1 MDESFDDQDTEFTYE
16 IPDCLMDG
24 DYIEIHGVCHGK
36 RIVFELLT
44 EEASTQNIFDKLPLQ
59 IILTTDGLV
68 TVISRNPEKVAKQ
81 ERSVENGIQIDKA
94 FELCVHAYKKCYVVK
109 LNGEDVCGQDHLVPL
124 NEAFALSMQGKVDI
138 LSLEFK
144 DMYYDEEEMNNNTN
158 MSSANNNSNSIRMD
172 DAQAGFVRVN
182 ELRQSSI
189 RRNDPPVM
197 VPTRTNS
204 KLEKQSIKR
213 ELPEIPR
220 IEQIFFVS
228 KDELSP
234 VYINRR
240 DTVFTKVKLNGEDVC
255 GQDHLVPLNEAFALS
270 MQGKVD
276 ILSLE
281 FKDMYYDEE
290 EMNNNTNMSSANN
303 NSNSIRMDDAQA
315 GFVRVNELRQSSIRR
330 NDPPVMVPTRTNSK
344 LEKQSIKSKDSNLEV
359 TAWKTSNDL
368 SRAYLDV
375 DYKVSTLDRNSAA
388 HSYRNSI
395 DFSHNSDTR
404 ISGTLPPLGKSAND
418 RVSDY
423 VMGSRGNLNTNDA
436 SHIKPKTSIFG
447 SRKSATLS
455 NSKIEQRFNE
465 GRSQTDAGD
474 LHHGSYS
481 VLDDEDHIGSQL
493 SATTSTPN
501 LQDKHKK
508 KRFSLLGKNRKSTG
522 SESDVR
528 NDSKKSKGSTPDIS
542 LKDGEGEK
550 KKKGLHLKNPF
561 KRSKTKGTVKL
572 NGEDVCGQDHL
583 VPLNEAFALS
593 MQGKV
598 DILSLEFKDMYY
610 DEEEMNNNTNMSS
623 ANNNSNSI
631 RMDDAQAGFVRVNE
645 LRQSSIR
652 RNDPPVMVPTR
663 TGSKLEKQSIKSKDS
678 NLEVTAWKT
687 SNDLSRAY
695 LDVDY
700 KVSTLDRN
708 SAAHS
713 YRNSIDFSHNS
724 DSRISGTL
732 PPLGK
737 SANDRVSDYVMGSR
751 GNLNTNDASHIKPKT
766 SIFGSR
772 KSATLS
778 NSKIEQRFNEGRSQT
793 DAGDLHHGSYSVLD
807 DEDHIGSQL
816 SATTSTPNLQD
827 KHKKKRFSLLGKN
840 RKSTGSESD
849 VRNDSK
855 KSKGSTPDIRLKDG
869 EGEKKKKGLHLKNPF
884 KRSKTKDQTPS
895 VSSDLA
901 FTRNTI
907 HPAINVAVTE
917 RLPKEMSKK
926 PAPEIAAYL
935 HKSNPS
941 AEFDTLNL
949 TGREILSEDTHF
961 APFDKKHYDGY
972 ENVGS
977 SYDPFKHKT
986 LSDSRKSIEI
996 SSLSDLHSQ
1005 GKLKGPAPELAALIH
1020 SKHPTSNPEDI
1031 TIAQG
1036 SGSHIRPFTPTDHS
1050 PKQSRYHNEPP
1061 SDIANLK
1068 LKGTAPEIAAII
1080 NSRTKSPNHE
1090 DITLTQRC
1098 DPNFHPYPTVDTS
1111 GKKPF
1116 KPSGSAS
1123 EIAAD
1128 IHKNN
1133 LADHRPYADYTLTGT
1148 NTNEIQGTK
1157 YVLKEKVQSTRKALS
1172 LSEHISDGD
1181 ETESGGSEVYT
1192 DNECYLEV
1200 GKSEY
1205 YFDRKRSLRNYR
1217 SKRSTKLEREARRNM
1232 GLHRNDSQESV
1243 SSSISSLKPTDRKL
1257 TPKYRKRPGTKKEE
1271 VSSWLNS
1278 SNSRKESIK
1287 CDSSMDLPHPLTTGR
1302 SAFVYGHFKYN
1313 SAARQSCLIK
1323 LEFNTCE
1330 EANECETLYLQLWS
1344 DGALDILN
1352 SQFINSKILYS
1363 SSNDI
1368 QYLTLKN
1375 NEFCNNDKQQ
1385 VNFTLKFISQSFYTA
1400 ITSNDLFTLI
1410 LNNQFLK
1417 STNYHLKSFKL
1428 EDSTNAELDK
1438 LFMPRNL
1445 CLPLILHMKDE
1456 SSQTNTLNLLT
1467 KLTADTKSSEFVS
1480 MQILLNFET
1489 GNLIIQEIAKETNNI
1504 QYAEKEITYIPEQI
1518 CKMKFSWY
1526 NNTLKVLLNSDESM
1540 MYNFEQYYP
1549 LQFLSHIRINGDF
1562 MLLNAELQSDE

>member
-1 MDESFDDQDTEFTYE
+1 MNESFDDQDTEFTYE

-158 MSSANNNSNSIRMD
+158 MSSANNNN
-172 DAQAGFVRVN
+172 
-182 ELRQSSI
+182 
-189 RRNDPPVM
+189 
-197 VPTRTNS
+197 
-204 KLEKQSIKR
+204 
-213 ELPEIPR
+213 
-220 IEQIFFVS
+220 
-228 KDELSP
+228 
-234 VYINRR
+234 
-240 DTVFTKVKLNGEDVC
+240 
-255 GQDHLVPLNEAFALS
+255 
-270 MQGKVD
+270 
-276 ILSLE
+276 
-281 FKDMYYDEE
+281 
-290 EMNNNTNMSSANN
+290 
-303 NSNSIRMDDAQA
+303 
-315 GFVRVNELRQSSIRR
+315 
-330 NDPPVMVPTRTNSK
+330 
-344 LEKQSIKSKDSNLEV
+344 
-359 TAWKTSNDL
+359 
-368 SRAYLDV
+368 
-375 DYKVSTLDRNSAA
+375 
-388 HSYRNSI
+388 
-395 DFSHNSDTR
+395 
-404 ISGTLPPLGKSAND
+404 
-418 RVSDY
+418 
-423 VMGSRGNLNTNDA
+423 
-436 SHIKPKTSIFG
+436 
-447 SRKSATLS
+447 
-455 NSKIEQRFNE
+455 
-465 GRSQTDAGD
+465 
-474 LHHGSYS
+474 
-481 VLDDEDHIGSQL
+481 
-493 SATTSTPN
+493 
-501 LQDKHKK
+501 
-508 KRFSLLGKNRKSTG
+508 
-522 SESDVR
+522 
-528 NDSKKSKGSTPDIS
+528 
-542 LKDGEGEK
+542 
-550 KKKGLHLKNPF
+550 
-561 KRSKTKGTVKL
+561 
-572 NGEDVCGQDHL
+572 
-583 VPLNEAFALS
+583 
-593 MQGKV
+593 
-598 DILSLEFKDMYY
+598 
-610 DEEEMNNNTNMSS
+610 
-623 ANNNSNSI
+623 NSI

-751 GNLNTNDASHIKPKT
+751 GNLNTNDASHIKSKT

-961 APFDKKHYDGY
+961 APFDRKHYDGY

-1020 SKHPTSNPEDI
+1020 SKHPTSNLEDI

-1050 PKQSRYHNEPP
+1050 PKQSRYNNEPP
-1061 SDIANLK
+1061 SDIVNLK

-1098 DPNFHPYPTVDTS
+1098 DQNFHPYPTVDTS

-1148 NTNEIQGTK
+1148 NTNEVQGIK
-1157 YVLKEKVQSTRKALS
+1157 YVLKEKVQSTRKAIS

-1278 SNSRKESIK
+1278 SNSPYNPIRIDGNVYPNYTSNVYASAPIVDKHLIQNYLLKDIIQSIK
-1287 CDSSMDLPHPLTTGR
+1287 CDNSMDLPHPLTTGR
-1302 SAFVYGHFKYN
+1302 SALVYGHFKYN

-1323 LEFNTCE
+1323 LEFNTFCE

-1344 DGALDILN
+1344 DGGLDILN
-1352 SQFINSKILYS
+1352 SQSINSKILYS

-1385 VNFTLKFISQSFYTA
+1385 ANFTLKFISQSFYTA

-1410 LNNQFLK
+1410 LSNQFLK

-1456 SSQTNTLNLLT
+1456 SRQTNTLNLLT
-1467 KLTADTKSSEFVS
+1467 KLTADTKRVIIEYVYKPISSSEFVS

-1489 GNLIIQEIAKETNNI
+1489 SNLIIQEIAKETNNI

-1526 NNTLKVLLNSDESM
+1526 NSTLKVLLNSDESM

>member
-1 MDESFDDQDTEFTYE
+1 MNESFDDQDTEFTYE

-94 FELCVHAYKKCYVVK
+94 FELCVHAYKKCYV
-109 LNGEDVCGQDHLVPL
+109 
-124 NEAFALSMQGKVDI
+124 
-138 LSLEFK
+138 
-144 DMYYDEEEMNNNTN
+144 
-158 MSSANNNSNSIRMD
+158 
-172 DAQAGFVRVN
+172 
-182 ELRQSSI
+182 
-189 RRNDPPVM
+189 
-197 VPTRTNS
+197 
-204 KLEKQSIKR
+204 
-213 ELPEIPR
+213 
-220 IEQIFFVS
+220 
-228 KDELSP
+228 
-234 VYINRR
+234 
-240 DTVFTKVKLNGEDVC
+240 
-255 GQDHLVPLNEAFALS
+255 
-270 MQGKVD
+270 
-276 ILSLE
+276 
-281 FKDMYYDEE
+281 
-290 EMNNNTNMSSANN
+290 
-303 NSNSIRMDDAQA
+303 
-315 GFVRVNELRQSSIRR
+315 
-330 NDPPVMVPTRTNSK
+330 
-344 LEKQSIKSKDSNLEV
+344 
-359 TAWKTSNDL
+359 
-368 SRAYLDV
+368 
-375 DYKVSTLDRNSAA
+375 
-388 HSYRNSI
+388 
-395 DFSHNSDTR
+395 
-404 ISGTLPPLGKSAND
+404 
-418 RVSDY
+418 
-423 VMGSRGNLNTNDA
+423 
-436 SHIKPKTSIFG
+436 
-447 SRKSATLS
+447 
-455 NSKIEQRFNE
+455 
-465 GRSQTDAGD
+465 
-474 LHHGSYS
+474 
-481 VLDDEDHIGSQL
+481 
-493 SATTSTPN
+493 
-501 LQDKHKK
+501 
-508 KRFSLLGKNRKSTG
+508 
-522 SESDVR
+522 
-528 NDSKKSKGSTPDIS
+528 
-542 LKDGEGEK
+542 
-550 KKKGLHLKNPF
+550 
-561 KRSKTKGTVKL
+561 VKL

-884 KRSKTKDQTPS
+884 KRSKTKGTVNQTPS

-961 APFDKKHYDGY
+961 APFDRKHYDGY

-1020 SKHPTSNPEDI
+1020 SKHPTLNPEDI
-1031 TIAQG
+1031 TIAQA

-1098 DPNFHPYPTVDTS
+1098 DQNFHPYPTVDTS

-1287 CDSSMDLPHPLTTGR
+1287 CDSSMDLPHPLTIGR
-1302 SAFVYGHFKYN
+1302 SALVYGHFKYN
-1313 SAARQSCLIK
+1313 SAARQSCLLK
-1323 LEFNTCE
+1323 LEFNTFYE

-1344 DGALDILN
+1344 DGGLDILN
-1352 SQFINSKILYS
+1352 SQSINSKILYS

-1385 VNFTLKFISQSFYTA
+1385 

-1417 STNYHLKSFKL
+1417 SINYHLKSFKL

-1456 SSQTNTLNLLT
+1456 SRQTNTLNLLT
-1467 KLTADTKSSEFVS
+1467 KLTADTKRVIIEYVYKPISSSEFVS

-1489 GNLIIQEIAKETNNI
+1489 SNLIIQEIAKETNNI

>member
-1 MDESFDDQDTEFTYE
+1 MNESFDDQDTEFTYE

-197 VPTRTNS
+197 VPTRT
-204 KLEKQSIKR
+204 
-213 ELPEIPR
+213 
-220 IEQIFFVS
+220 
-228 KDELSP
+228 
-234 VYINRR
+234 
-240 DTVFTKVKLNGEDVC
+240 
-255 GQDHLVPLNEAFALS
+255 
-270 MQGKVD
+270 
-276 ILSLE
+276 
-281 FKDMYYDEE
+281 
-290 EMNNNTNMSSANN
+290 
-303 NSNSIRMDDAQA
+303 
-315 GFVRVNELRQSSIRR
+315 
-330 NDPPVMVPTRTNSK
+330 
-344 LEKQSIKSKDSNLEV
+344 
-359 TAWKTSNDL
+359 
-368 SRAYLDV
+368 
-375 DYKVSTLDRNSAA
+375 
-388 HSYRNSI
+388 
-395 DFSHNSDTR
+395 
-404 ISGTLPPLGKSAND
+404 
-418 RVSDY
+418 
-423 VMGSRGNLNTNDA
+423 
-436 SHIKPKTSIFG
+436 
-447 SRKSATLS
+447 
-455 NSKIEQRFNE
+455 
-465 GRSQTDAGD
+465 
-474 LHHGSYS
+474 
-481 VLDDEDHIGSQL
+481 
-493 SATTSTPN
+493 
-501 LQDKHKK
+501 
-508 KRFSLLGKNRKSTG
+508 
-522 SESDVR
+522 
-528 NDSKKSKGSTPDIS
+528 
-542 LKDGEGEK
+542 
-550 KKKGLHLKNPF
+550 
-561 KRSKTKGTVKL
+561 
-572 NGEDVCGQDHL
+572 
-583 VPLNEAFALS
+583 
-593 MQGKV
+593 
-598 DILSLEFKDMYY
+598 
-610 DEEEMNNNTNMSS
+610 
-623 ANNNSNSI
+623 
-631 RMDDAQAGFVRVNE
+631 
-645 LRQSSIR
+645 
-652 RNDPPVMVPTR
+652 
-663 TGSKLEKQSIKSKDS
+663 GSKLEKQSIK
-678 NLEVTAWKT
+678 N
-687 SNDLSRAY
+687 
-695 LDVDY
+695 
-700 KVSTLDRN
+700 
-708 SAAHS
+708 
-713 YRNSIDFSHNS
+713 
-724 DSRISGTL
+724 
-732 PPLGK
+732 
-737 SANDRVSDYVMGSR
+737 
-751 GNLNTNDASHIKPKT
+751 
-766 SIFGSR
+766 
-772 KSATLS
+772 
-778 NSKIEQRFNEGRSQT
+778 
-793 DAGDLHHGSYSVLD
+793 
-807 DEDHIGSQL
+807 
-816 SATTSTPNLQD
+816 
-827 KHKKKRFSLLGKN
+827 
-840 RKSTGSESD
+840 
-849 VRNDSK
+849 
-855 KSKGSTPDIRLKDG
+855 
-869 EGEKKKKGLHLKNPF
+869 
-884 KRSKTKDQTPS
+884 QTPS

-961 APFDKKHYDGY
+961 APFDRKHYDGY

-1020 SKHPTSNPEDI
+1020 SKHPTLNPEDI
-1031 TIAQG
+1031 TIAQA

-1098 DPNFHPYPTVDTS
+1098 DQNFHPYPTVDTS

-1278 SNSRKESIK
+1278 SNSPYNPIRIDGNVYPNYTSNVYASAPIVHKHLIQNYLLKDIIQSIK
-1287 CDSSMDLPHPLTTGR
+1287 CDSSMDLPHPLTIGR
-1302 SAFVYGHFKYN
+1302 SALVYGHFKYN
-1313 SAARQSCLIK
+1313 SAARQSCLLK
-1323 LEFNTCE
+1323 LEFNTFYE

-1344 DGALDILN
+1344 DGGLDILN
-1352 SQFINSKILYS
+1352 SQSINSKILYS

-1417 STNYHLKSFKL
+1417 SINYHLKSFKL

-1456 SSQTNTLNLLT
+1456 SRQTNTLNLLT
-1467 KLTADTKSSEFVS
+1467 KLTADTKRVIIEYVYKPISSSEFVS

-1489 GNLIIQEIAKETNNI
+1489 SNLIIQEIAKETNNI

-1562 MLLNAELQSDE
+1562 MLLNAGLQSDE

>member
-1 MDESFDDQDTEFTYE
+1 MNESFDDQDTEFTYE

-94 FELCVHAYKKCYVVK
+94 FELCVHAYKKCY
-109 LNGEDVCGQDHLVPL
+109 
-124 NEAFALSMQGKVDI
+124 I
-138 LSLEFK
+138 
-144 DMYYDEEEMNNNTN
+144 
-158 MSSANNNSNSIRMD
+158 
-172 DAQAGFVRVN
+172 
-182 ELRQSSI
+182 
-189 RRNDPPVM
+189 
-197 VPTRTNS
+197 
-204 KLEKQSIKR
+204 
-213 ELPEIPR
+213 
-220 IEQIFFVS
+220 
-228 KDELSP
+228 
-234 VYINRR
+234 
-240 DTVFTKVKLNGEDVC
+240 
-255 GQDHLVPLNEAFALS
+255 
-270 MQGKVD
+270 
-276 ILSLE
+276 
-281 FKDMYYDEE
+281 
-290 EMNNNTNMSSANN
+290 
-303 NSNSIRMDDAQA
+303 
-315 GFVRVNELRQSSIRR
+315 
-330 NDPPVMVPTRTNSK
+330 
-344 LEKQSIKSKDSNLEV
+344 
-359 TAWKTSNDL
+359 
-368 SRAYLDV
+368 
-375 DYKVSTLDRNSAA
+375 
-388 HSYRNSI
+388 
-395 DFSHNSDTR
+395 
-404 ISGTLPPLGKSAND
+404 
-418 RVSDY
+418 
-423 VMGSRGNLNTNDA
+423 
-436 SHIKPKTSIFG
+436 
-447 SRKSATLS
+447 
-455 NSKIEQRFNE
+455 
-465 GRSQTDAGD
+465 
-474 LHHGSYS
+474 
-481 VLDDEDHIGSQL
+481 
-493 SATTSTPN
+493 
-501 LQDKHKK
+501 
-508 KRFSLLGKNRKSTG
+508 
-522 SESDVR
+522 
-528 NDSKKSKGSTPDIS
+528 
-542 LKDGEGEK
+542 
-550 KKKGLHLKNPF
+550 
-561 KRSKTKGTVKL
+561 VKL

-663 TGSKLEKQSIKSKDS
+663 TGSKLEKQSIK
-678 NLEVTAWKT
+678 NL
-687 SNDLSRAY
+687 
-695 LDVDY
+695 
-700 KVSTLDRN
+700 
-708 SAAHS
+708 
-713 YRNSIDFSHNS
+713 
-724 DSRISGTL
+724 
-732 PPLGK
+732 
-737 SANDRVSDYVMGSR
+737 
-751 GNLNTNDASHIKPKT
+751 
-766 SIFGSR
+766 
-772 KSATLS
+772 
-778 NSKIEQRFNEGRSQT
+778 
-793 DAGDLHHGSYSVLD
+793 
-807 DEDHIGSQL
+807 
-816 SATTSTPNLQD
+816 TP
-827 KHKKKRFSLLGKN
+827 
-840 RKSTGSESD
+840 
-849 VRNDSK
+849 
-855 KSKGSTPDIRLKDG
+855 
-869 EGEKKKKGLHLKNPF
+869 
-884 KRSKTKDQTPS
+884 
-895 VSSDLA
+895 SSDLA
-901 FTRNTI
+901 FTRSTI
-907 HPAINVAVTE
+907 NPAINVAVTE

-949 TGREILSEDTHF
+949 TGRETLCEDTHF
-961 APFDKKHYDGY
+961 APFDRKHYDGY
-972 ENVGS
+972 ENVGGT
-977 SYDPFKHKT
+977 YDPFKHKT
-986 LSDSRKSIEI
+986 LGDPRKSIEI

-1020 SKHPTSNPEDI
+1020 SRHPTSNLEDI

-1036 SGSHIRPFTPTDHS
+1036 SGSHIRPFTPTDQS
-1050 PKQSRYHNEPP
+1050 PKPPRHHNESL

-1080 NSRTKSPNHE
+1080 HSRTKSPNHE
-1090 DITLTQRC
+1090 DITLTQSC
-1098 DPNFHPYPTVDTS
+1098 GQNFVPYPTVDTS

-1133 LADHRPYADYTLTGT
+1133 LADHLPYADYTLTGT
-1148 NTNEIQGTK
+1148 NNNEIQGIK
-1157 YVLKEKVQSTRKALS
+1157 YGLKEKVQSSRKALS
-1172 LSEHISDGD
+1172 LSEHISDGE

-1232 GLHRNDSQESV
+1232 GLNRNDSQESV

-1278 SNSRKESIK
+1278 SNSPYNPIRIDGNVYPSYTSNVYASAPIIHKPLIQNYLLKDIIQSIK
-1287 CDSSMDLPHPLTTGR
+1287 CDISMDLPHPLTIGR
-1302 SAFVYGHFKYN
+1302 SALIYGHFKYN
-1313 SAARQSCLIK
+1313 SAVRQSCLIK

-1330 EANECETLYLQLWS
+1330 EANECETLYLRLWS
-1344 DGALDILN
+1344 DGGLDILN
-1352 SQFINSKILYS
+1352 SQSINSKVPYN

-1368 QYLTLKN
+1368 QYLTLKDN
-1375 NEFCNNDKQQ
+1375 KVCNNDKQQ

-1410 LNNQFLK
+1410 LKNQFLK
-1417 STNYHLKSFKL
+1417 SNNYHLTSFKL
-1428 EDSTNAELDK
+1428 EDSTNAKLDK
-1438 LFMPRNL
+1438 FFMPRNL

-1467 KLTADTKSSEFVS
+1467 KLTADTKRVIIEYVYKPISSSNFIS

-1489 GNLIIQEIAKETNNI
+1489 SYLILQEIAKETHNI

-1540 MYNFEQYYP
+1540 MYNFGKYYS

>member
-1 MDESFDDQDTEFTYE
+1 MNESFDDQDTEFTYE

-24 DYIEIHGVCHGK
+24 DYVEIHGVCHGK

-172 DAQAGFVRVN
+172 DAQAG
-182 ELRQSSI
+182 L
-189 RRNDPPVM
+189 
-197 VPTRTNS
+197 
-204 KLEKQSIKR
+204 
-213 ELPEIPR
+213 
-220 IEQIFFVS
+220 
-228 KDELSP
+228 
-234 VYINRR
+234 
-240 DTVFTKVKLNGEDVC
+240 
-255 GQDHLVPLNEAFALS
+255 
-270 MQGKVD
+270 
-276 ILSLE
+276 
-281 FKDMYYDEE
+281 
-290 EMNNNTNMSSANN
+290 
-303 NSNSIRMDDAQA
+303 
-315 GFVRVNELRQSSIRR
+315 
-330 NDPPVMVPTRTNSK
+330 
-344 LEKQSIKSKDSNLEV
+344 
-359 TAWKTSNDL
+359 
-368 SRAYLDV
+368 
-375 DYKVSTLDRNSAA
+375 
-388 HSYRNSI
+388 
-395 DFSHNSDTR
+395 
-404 ISGTLPPLGKSAND
+404 
-418 RVSDY
+418 
-423 VMGSRGNLNTNDA
+423 
-436 SHIKPKTSIFG
+436 
-447 SRKSATLS
+447 
-455 NSKIEQRFNE
+455 
-465 GRSQTDAGD
+465 
-474 LHHGSYS
+474 
-481 VLDDEDHIGSQL
+481 
-493 SATTSTPN
+493 
-501 LQDKHKK
+501 
-508 KRFSLLGKNRKSTG
+508 
-522 SESDVR
+522 
-528 NDSKKSKGSTPDIS
+528 
-542 LKDGEGEK
+542 
-550 KKKGLHLKNPF
+550 
-561 KRSKTKGTVKL
+561 
-572 NGEDVCGQDHL
+572 
-583 VPLNEAFALS
+583 
-593 MQGKV
+593 
-598 DILSLEFKDMYY
+598 
-610 DEEEMNNNTNMSS
+610 
-623 ANNNSNSI
+623 
-631 RMDDAQAGFVRVNE
+631 VRVNE

-663 TGSKLEKQSIKSKDS
+663 TGSKLEKQSIK
-678 NLEVTAWKT
+678 N
-687 SNDLSRAY
+687 
-695 LDVDY
+695 
-700 KVSTLDRN
+700 
-708 SAAHS
+708 
-713 YRNSIDFSHNS
+713 
-724 DSRISGTL
+724 
-732 PPLGK
+732 
-737 SANDRVSDYVMGSR
+737 
-751 GNLNTNDASHIKPKT
+751 
-766 SIFGSR
+766 
-772 KSATLS
+772 
-778 NSKIEQRFNEGRSQT
+778 
-793 DAGDLHHGSYSVLD
+793 
-807 DEDHIGSQL
+807 
-816 SATTSTPNLQD
+816 
-827 KHKKKRFSLLGKN
+827 
-840 RKSTGSESD
+840 
-849 VRNDSK
+849 
-855 KSKGSTPDIRLKDG
+855 
-869 EGEKKKKGLHLKNPF
+869 
-884 KRSKTKDQTPS
+884 QTPS

-961 APFDKKHYDGY
+961 APFDRKHYDGY

-977 SYDPFKHKT
+977 SYDTFKHKT

-1020 SKHPTSNPEDI
+1020 SKHPTSNLEDI

-1090 DITLTQRC
+1090 DVTLTQRC
-1098 DPNFHPYPTVDTS
+1098 DQNFHPYPTVDTS

-1148 NTNEIQGTK
+1148 NTNEMHVKK

-1271 VSSWLNS
+1271 VSSWLSS
-1278 SNSRKESIK
+1278 SNSPYNPIRIDGHVYPNYTSNVYASAPIVHKHLIQNYLSKDIIQSIK
-1287 CDSSMDLPHPLTTGR
+1287 CDSSINLPHPLTVGR
-1302 SAFVYGHFKYN
+1302 SALVYGHFKYN
-1313 SAARQSCLIK
+1313 SAVRQSCLIK
-1323 LEFNTCE
+1323 LEFNTSCE
-1330 EANECETLYLQLWS
+1330 EANEYETLYLQLWS
-1344 DGALDILN
+1344 DGSLDILN
-1352 SQFINSKILYS
+1352 SQSINSKIPYS

-1368 QYLTLKN
+1368 QYLTLKD
-1375 NEFCNNDKQQ
+1375 NEVCNNDKQQ
-1385 VNFTLKFISQSFYTA
+1385 VNFTLNFISQSFYTA
-1400 ITSNDLFTLI
+1400 ITSNDQFTLI
-1410 LNNQFLK
+1410 LKNQFLK
-1417 STNYHLKSFKL
+1417 SANYHLKSFKL
-1428 EDSTNAELDK
+1428 EDSTNAKLDK
-1438 LFMPRNL
+1438 LFMPKNL
-1445 CLPLILHMKDE
+1445 CLPLILHMKDV

-1467 KLTADTKSSEFVS
+1467 KLTADTKRVIIEYVYKPISSSKFIS

-1489 GNLIIQEIAKETNNI
+1489 SYLIIQEIAKETNNI
-1504 QYAEKEITYIPEQI
+1504 QYADKEITYIPEQI

-1526 NNTLKVLLNSDESM
+1526 NNTLKVLLNNDESM

>member
-1 MDESFDDQDTEFTYE
+1 MPYVRMVIHTSLHVLIYFFEFIQDTEFTYE

-94 FELCVHAYKKCYVVK
+94 FELCVHAYKKCYV
-109 LNGEDVCGQDHLVPL
+109 ECGPH
-124 NEAFALSMQGKVDI
+124 FADPRPNVLIGS
-138 LSLEFK
+138 SLFV
-144 DMYYDEEEMNNNTN
+144 
-158 MSSANNNSNSIRMD
+158 D
-172 DAQAGFVRVN
+172 DA
-182 ELRQSSI
+182 
-189 RRNDPPVM
+189 
-197 VPTRTNS
+197 
-204 KLEKQSIKR
+204 
-213 ELPEIPR
+213 
-220 IEQIFFVS
+220 
-228 KDELSP
+228 
-234 VYINRR
+234 
-240 DTVFTKVKLNGEDVC
+240 
-255 GQDHLVPLNEAFALS
+255 
-270 MQGKVD
+270 
-276 ILSLE
+276 
-281 FKDMYYDEE
+281 
-290 EMNNNTNMSSANN
+290 
-303 NSNSIRMDDAQA
+303 
-315 GFVRVNELRQSSIRR
+315 
-330 NDPPVMVPTRTNSK
+330 
-344 LEKQSIKSKDSNLEV
+344 
-359 TAWKTSNDL
+359 
-368 SRAYLDV
+368 
-375 DYKVSTLDRNSAA
+375 
-388 HSYRNSI
+388 
-395 DFSHNSDTR
+395 
-404 ISGTLPPLGKSAND
+404 
-418 RVSDY
+418 
-423 VMGSRGNLNTNDA
+423 
-436 SHIKPKTSIFG
+436 
-447 SRKSATLS
+447 
-455 NSKIEQRFNE
+455 
-465 GRSQTDAGD
+465 SQ
-474 LHHGSYS
+474 
-481 VLDDEDHIGSQL
+481 
-493 SATTSTPN
+493 
-501 LQDKHKK
+501 
-508 KRFSLLGKNRKSTG
+508 
-522 SESDVR
+522 
-528 NDSKKSKGSTPDIS
+528 
-542 LKDGEGEK
+542 
-550 KKKGLHLKNPF
+550 
-561 KRSKTKGTVKL
+561 VKL

-751 GNLNTNDASHIKPKT
+751 GNLNTNDASHIKSKT

-961 APFDKKHYDGY
+961 APFDRKHYDGY

-977 SYDPFKHKT
+977 SYDPFKNKT

-1005 GKLKGPAPELAALIH
+1005 GKFKGPAPELAALIH
-1020 SKHPTSNPEDI
+1020 SKHPTSNLEDI

-1090 DITLTQRC
+1090 DITLTQRF
-1098 DPNFHPYPTVDTS
+1098 DQNFHPYPTVDTS

-1278 SNSRKESIK
+1278 SNSRKEIFFTSY
-1287 CDSSMDLPHPLTTGR
+1287 LLLR
-1302 SAFVYGHFKYN
+1302 SRYIIIFVKY
-1313 SAARQSCLIK
+1313 
-1323 LEFNTCE
+1323 F
-1330 EANECETLYLQLWS
+1330 
-1344 DGALDILN
+1344 
-1352 SQFINSKILYS
+1352 
-1363 SSNDI
+1363 
-1368 QYLTLKN
+1368 
-1375 NEFCNNDKQQ
+1375 
-1385 VNFTLKFISQSFYTA
+1385 
-1400 ITSNDLFTLI
+1400 
-1410 LNNQFLK
+1410 
-1417 STNYHLKSFKL
+1417 
-1428 EDSTNAELDK
+1428 
-1438 LFMPRNL
+1438 
-1445 CLPLILHMKDE
+1445 
-1456 SSQTNTLNLLT
+1456 
-1467 KLTADTKSSEFVS
+1467 
-1480 MQILLNFET
+1480 
-1489 GNLIIQEIAKETNNI
+1489 
-1504 QYAEKEITYIPEQI
+1504 
-1518 CKMKFSWY
+1518 
-1526 NNTLKVLLNSDESM
+1526 
-1540 MYNFEQYYP
+1540 
-1549 LQFLSHIRINGDF
+1549 
-1562 MLLNAELQSDE
+1562 

>member
-1 MDESFDDQDTEFTYE
+1 MNESFDDQDTEFTYE

-197 VPTRTNS
+197 VPTRT
-204 KLEKQSIKR
+204 
-213 ELPEIPR
+213 
-220 IEQIFFVS
+220 
-228 KDELSP
+228 
-234 VYINRR
+234 
-240 DTVFTKVKLNGEDVC
+240 
-255 GQDHLVPLNEAFALS
+255 
-270 MQGKVD
+270 
-276 ILSLE
+276 
-281 FKDMYYDEE
+281 
-290 EMNNNTNMSSANN
+290 
-303 NSNSIRMDDAQA
+303 
-315 GFVRVNELRQSSIRR
+315 
-330 NDPPVMVPTRTNSK
+330 
-344 LEKQSIKSKDSNLEV
+344 
-359 TAWKTSNDL
+359 
-368 SRAYLDV
+368 
-375 DYKVSTLDRNSAA
+375 
-388 HSYRNSI
+388 
-395 DFSHNSDTR
+395 
-404 ISGTLPPLGKSAND
+404 
-418 RVSDY
+418 
-423 VMGSRGNLNTNDA
+423 
-436 SHIKPKTSIFG
+436 
-447 SRKSATLS
+447 
-455 NSKIEQRFNE
+455 
-465 GRSQTDAGD
+465 
-474 LHHGSYS
+474 
-481 VLDDEDHIGSQL
+481 
-493 SATTSTPN
+493 
-501 LQDKHKK
+501 
-508 KRFSLLGKNRKSTG
+508 
-522 SESDVR
+522 
-528 NDSKKSKGSTPDIS
+528 
-542 LKDGEGEK
+542 
-550 KKKGLHLKNPF
+550 
-561 KRSKTKGTVKL
+561 
-572 NGEDVCGQDHL
+572 
-583 VPLNEAFALS
+583 
-593 MQGKV
+593 
-598 DILSLEFKDMYY
+598 
-610 DEEEMNNNTNMSS
+610 
-623 ANNNSNSI
+623 
-631 RMDDAQAGFVRVNE
+631 
-645 LRQSSIR
+645 
-652 RNDPPVMVPTR
+652 
-663 TGSKLEKQSIKSKDS
+663 GSKLEKQSIK
-678 NLEVTAWKT
+678 N
-687 SNDLSRAY
+687 
-695 LDVDY
+695 
-700 KVSTLDRN
+700 
-708 SAAHS
+708 
-713 YRNSIDFSHNS
+713 
-724 DSRISGTL
+724 
-732 PPLGK
+732 
-737 SANDRVSDYVMGSR
+737 
-751 GNLNTNDASHIKPKT
+751 
-766 SIFGSR
+766 
-772 KSATLS
+772 
-778 NSKIEQRFNEGRSQT
+778 
-793 DAGDLHHGSYSVLD
+793 
-807 DEDHIGSQL
+807 
-816 SATTSTPNLQD
+816 
-827 KHKKKRFSLLGKN
+827 
-840 RKSTGSESD
+840 
-849 VRNDSK
+849 
-855 KSKGSTPDIRLKDG
+855 
-869 EGEKKKKGLHLKNPF
+869 
-884 KRSKTKDQTPS
+884 QTPS

-961 APFDKKHYDGY
+961 APFDRKHYDGY

-1020 SKHPTSNPEDI
+1020 SKHPTLNPEDI

-1098 DPNFHPYPTVDTS
+1098 DQNFHPYPTVDTS

-1278 SNSRKESIK
+1278 SNSPYNPIRIDGNVYPNYTSNVYASAPIVHKHLIQNYLLKDIIQSIK
-1287 CDSSMDLPHPLTTGR
+1287 CDSSMDLPHPLTIGR
-1302 SAFVYGHFKYN
+1302 SALVYGHFKYN
-1313 SAARQSCLIK
+1313 SAARQSCLLK
-1323 LEFNTCE
+1323 LEFNTFYE

-1344 DGALDILN
+1344 DGGLDILN
-1352 SQFINSKILYS
+1352 SQSINSKILYS

-1417 STNYHLKSFKL
+1417 SINYHLKSFKL

-1456 SSQTNTLNLLT
+1456 SRQTNTLNLLT
-1467 KLTADTKSSEFVS
+1467 KLTADTKRVIIEYVYKPISSSEFVS

-1489 GNLIIQEIAKETNNI
+1489 SNLIIQEIAKETNNI

-1562 MLLNAELQSDE
+1562 MLLNAGLQSDE

>member
-1 MDESFDDQDTEFTYE
+1 MNESFDDQDTEFTYE

-158 MSSANNNSNSIRMD
+158 MSSANNNN
-172 DAQAGFVRVN
+172 
-182 ELRQSSI
+182 
-189 RRNDPPVM
+189 
-197 VPTRTNS
+197 
-204 KLEKQSIKR
+204 
-213 ELPEIPR
+213 
-220 IEQIFFVS
+220 
-228 KDELSP
+228 
-234 VYINRR
+234 
-240 DTVFTKVKLNGEDVC
+240 
-255 GQDHLVPLNEAFALS
+255 
-270 MQGKVD
+270 
-276 ILSLE
+276 
-281 FKDMYYDEE
+281 
-290 EMNNNTNMSSANN
+290 
-303 NSNSIRMDDAQA
+303 
-315 GFVRVNELRQSSIRR
+315 
-330 NDPPVMVPTRTNSK
+330 
-344 LEKQSIKSKDSNLEV
+344 
-359 TAWKTSNDL
+359 
-368 SRAYLDV
+368 
-375 DYKVSTLDRNSAA
+375 
-388 HSYRNSI
+388 
-395 DFSHNSDTR
+395 
-404 ISGTLPPLGKSAND
+404 
-418 RVSDY
+418 
-423 VMGSRGNLNTNDA
+423 
-436 SHIKPKTSIFG
+436 
-447 SRKSATLS
+447 
-455 NSKIEQRFNE
+455 
-465 GRSQTDAGD
+465 
-474 LHHGSYS
+474 
-481 VLDDEDHIGSQL
+481 
-493 SATTSTPN
+493 
-501 LQDKHKK
+501 
-508 KRFSLLGKNRKSTG
+508 
-522 SESDVR
+522 
-528 NDSKKSKGSTPDIS
+528 
-542 LKDGEGEK
+542 
-550 KKKGLHLKNPF
+550 
-561 KRSKTKGTVKL
+561 
-572 NGEDVCGQDHL
+572 
-583 VPLNEAFALS
+583 
-593 MQGKV
+593 
-598 DILSLEFKDMYY
+598 
-610 DEEEMNNNTNMSS
+610 
-623 ANNNSNSI
+623 NSI

-663 TGSKLEKQSIKSKDS
+663 TGSKLEKQSIK
-678 NLEVTAWKT
+678 N
-687 SNDLSRAY
+687 
-695 LDVDY
+695 
-700 KVSTLDRN
+700 
-708 SAAHS
+708 
-713 YRNSIDFSHNS
+713 
-724 DSRISGTL
+724 
-732 PPLGK
+732 
-737 SANDRVSDYVMGSR
+737 
-751 GNLNTNDASHIKPKT
+751 
-766 SIFGSR
+766 
-772 KSATLS
+772 
-778 NSKIEQRFNEGRSQT
+778 
-793 DAGDLHHGSYSVLD
+793 
-807 DEDHIGSQL
+807 
-816 SATTSTPNLQD
+816 
-827 KHKKKRFSLLGKN
+827 
-840 RKSTGSESD
+840 
-849 VRNDSK
+849 
-855 KSKGSTPDIRLKDG
+855 
-869 EGEKKKKGLHLKNPF
+869 
-884 KRSKTKDQTPS
+884 QTPS

-961 APFDKKHYDGY
+961 APFDRKHYDGY

-1020 SKHPTSNPEDI
+1020 SKHPTSNLEDI

-1050 PKQSRYHNEPP
+1050 PKQSRYNNEPP
-1061 SDIANLK
+1061 SDIVNLK

-1098 DPNFHPYPTVDTS
+1098 DQNFHPYPTVDTS

-1148 NTNEIQGTK
+1148 NTNEVQGIK
-1157 YVLKEKVQSTRKALS
+1157 YVLKEKVQSTRKAIS

-1278 SNSRKESIK
+1278 SNSPYNPIRIDGNVYPNYTSNVYASAPIVDKHLIQNYLLKDIIQSIK
-1287 CDSSMDLPHPLTTGR
+1287 CDNSMDLPHPLTTGR
-1302 SAFVYGHFKYN
+1302 SALVYGHFKYN

-1323 LEFNTCE
+1323 LEFNTFCE

-1344 DGALDILN
+1344 DGGLDILN
-1352 SQFINSKILYS
+1352 SQSINSKILYS

-1385 VNFTLKFISQSFYTA
+1385 ANFTLKFISQSFYTA

-1410 LNNQFLK
+1410 LSNQFLK

-1456 SSQTNTLNLLT
+1456 SRQTNTLNLLT
-1467 KLTADTKSSEFVS
+1467 KLTADTKRVIIEYVYKPISSSEFVS

-1489 GNLIIQEIAKETNNI
+1489 SNLIIQEIAKETNNI

-1526 NNTLKVLLNSDESM
+1526 NSTLKVLLNSDESM